1 MRTTLRRHLTAV
13 LRGAV
18 VHALALTFGA
28 LGRLAL
34 LRHGQTRPP
43 ASDQVRRILVIRL
56 DLLGDVV
63 MSLPAVRA
71 LREHYPQARITMLAL
86 PLARGLLEG
95 CPDID
100 EILTLDT
107 NALRRPNTL
116 LPALLAFLAMVR
128 LLRERRFDVVVSLSG
143 RTASAL
149 AILSGAPCRVGYR
162 GEGYPYAF
170 TLPVEGYRFHRL
182 AHEVEYDLAL
192 VRALGCPAGSRQ
204 PRLLVPEDAR
214 RYAATLVPQGGRPL
228 IVLHPGATNGSA
240 KRWPVDRWA
249 RLAVM
254 LVQNGCRV
262 ALIGSSGDRGLTGQI
277 IALARSALPRSQQ
290 DSCAESEPATGV
302 LIDLAGHT
310 PHLLQLAALLER
322 ATVLVSGDSGP
333 AHIAVAVGCK
343 LVEIFGPTDPRTYGP
358 LDPEAI
364 VLRAALPCSPCYDN
378 TRPAECPFGNPICMQ
393 LIGVEL
399 VYQAV
404 QEVLTRL
411 PAAARQP

>member
-1 MRTTLRRHLTAV
+1 MHTTLRRYLTAMLRNSAVHV
-13 LRGAV
+13 LV
-18 VHALALTFGA
+18 LAFGA

-34 LRHGQTRPP
+34 LRHGRLRPP
-43 ASDQVRRILVIRL
+43 APDQVRRILVIRL

-63 MSLPAVRA
+63 MSLPAVHA
-71 LREHYPQARITMLAL
+71 LREHYPQADITMLTL
-86 PLARGLLEG
+86 PLVRGILEG

-100 EILTLDT
+100 EILTLNT
-107 NALRRPNTL
+107 NALRRPRTL
-116 LPALLAFLAMVR
+116 LPALLAFLATVR
-128 LLRERRFDVVVSLSG
+128 LLRGRRFDVAVSLSG

-149 AILSGAPCRVGYR
+149 ALLSGAPCRVGYR
-162 GEGYPYAF
+162 GEGYPNAF
-170 TLPVEGYRFHRL
+170 TLAVDGYRFHRF

-204 PRLLVPEDAR
+204 PRLVVPEDAR
-214 RYAATLVPQGGRPL
+214 RYAATLVPQDERPL
-228 IVLHPGATNGSA
+228 VVLHPGATNGTA

-249 RLAVM
+249 HLAIM

-262 ALIGSSGDRGLTGQI
+262 ALIGSSGDRALTGQI
-277 IALARSALPRSQQ
+277 IALAQPFLSRSQR
-290 DSCAESEPATGV
+290 DSCAESPTGA
-302 LIDLAGHT
+302 LLDLAGRT
-310 PHLLQLAALLER
+310 PHQLQLAALLER

-333 AHIAVAVGCK
+333 AHLAGAVGCK

-393 LIGVEL
+393 LIGVEQ

-411 PAAARQP
+411 PAAVRQP